1 MKQDAWI
8 FRENSLDLLRLFAAA
23 QVAILHS
30 YDYLYPSAAKGFFL
44 EWLSYFP
51 GVPIFFFVSGYLISK
66 SYEKSPSDSEYLRN
80 RVLRLY
86 PALVACVLINIIMVW
101 TSGYFGDSN
110 ASMTDLGLLFFAKST
125 FFQFWNPDFMR
136 QFGDGVLNGSLW
148 TITVEL
154 QFYVITP
161 LFYYLF
167 QKKGGPK
174 NIDLL
179 ILAVLFVVANRLLFS
194 PLFDDVSSI
203 EYKIYRI
210 SFIPWFYMF
219 LVGMLFQRNF
229 AKLSRLIS
237 RLHPMLCVLTYSL
250 IAATYFQFVGDI
262 GNSVNPVL
270 FLLVVVVLF
279 RLAYFMPEKSNK
291 LLKGNDISYG
301 IYIWHMPILNQMLY
315 FGFHESYLS
324 VVFAIGLSF
333 IIALLSWRFIERPAL
348 GFKSFSLNETFK
360 KYNS

>member
-1 MKQDAWI
+1 
-8 FRENSLDLLRLFAAA
+8 
-23 QVAILHS
+23 
-30 YDYLYPSAAKGFFL
+30 
-44 EWLSYFP
+44 
-51 GVPIFFFVSGYLISK
+51 
-66 SYEKSPSDSEYLRN
+66 
-80 RVLRLY
+80 
-86 PALVACVLINIIMVW
+86 
-101 TSGYFGDSN
+101 
-110 ASMTDLGLLFFAKST
+110 
-125 FFQFWNPDFMR
+125 
-136 QFGDGVLNGSLW
+136 
-148 TITVEL
+148 
-154 QFYVITP
+154 
-161 LFYYLF
+161 
-167 QKKGGPK
+167 
-174 NIDLL
+174 
-179 ILAVLFVVANRLLFS
+179 
-194 PLFDDVSSI
+194 
-203 EYKIYRI
+203 
-210 SFIPWFYMF
+210 MF

-360 KYNS
+360 KYNYYTIYLLAKVDNK